1 MRKYASSNVDRGMAV
16 APDDDPP
23 FKPGGAPTD
32 GTPPP

>member
-1 MRKYASSNVDRGMAV
+1 MAV